1 MVNIFV
7 NKISI
12 IVNNNNMKNILIKL
26 IFLFYLFFIINIG
39 EIDSNINKRLIYS
52 KEDIYSKE
60 VFTIYFK
67 NMNSKKINFL
77 KKFKDIEIIN
87 YIIDENKYYVRNTDK
102 LLEKITKD
110 LNNEDKIFY
119 EINGIKI
126 DGITIM
132 CSIEDLIKIENI
144 VDIY

>member
-87 YIIDENKYYVRNTDK
+87 YIIDEDKYYVRNTEK

-126 DGITIM
+126 DGITII

>member
-77 KKFKDIEIIN
+77 KKFNDVEIIN
-87 YIIDENKYYVRNTDK
+87 YIIDEDKYYVRNTDK

>member
-132 CSIEDLIKIENI
+132 CSLEDLIKIENI

>member
-77 KKFKDIEIIN
+77 KKFKNIEIIN